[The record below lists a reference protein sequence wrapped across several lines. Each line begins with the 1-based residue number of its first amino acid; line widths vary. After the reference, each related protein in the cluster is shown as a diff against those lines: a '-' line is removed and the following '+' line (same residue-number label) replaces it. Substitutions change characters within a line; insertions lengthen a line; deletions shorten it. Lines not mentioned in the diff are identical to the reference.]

1 MSEKDNQ
8 INWDKIAEKF
18 DMWLP
23 QLKPVGEALLSVL
36 DVQKGNKVI
45 DIASGT
51 GEPAIT
57 LANRMNG
64 SVEITGIDAADGMVR
79 AAQKKVVKESL
90 RSISFHCMPAEKLAF
105 EDKSFDRAVCRFGVM
120 LFNDPLQGLKEMC
133 RVLKED
139 GQFAIAVWSTPETMP
154 IMYWSYEVFKKHLP
168 KEKHPPLA
176 KITSLGAPGIL
187 EVLLSEAGFS
197 KFTIERKTFNYK
209 FDSFDEYWDI
219 AEASDIL
226 KQQFDALPEGERGKI
241 RDEVRYFA
249 RDFIHSGGSLTI
261 PHEYLLANGKK

>member
-1 MSEKDNQ
+1 MGIKDNQ
-8 INWDKIAEKF
+8 IDWDSVAEKF

-23 QLKPVGEALLSVL
+23 QLKPVGDALLSAL
-36 DVQKGNKVI
+36 DVQKGDRVI

-57 LANRMNG
+57 LAKLMNG

-79 AAQKKVVKESL
+79 AAQKKAVKESL
-90 RSISFHCMPAEKLAF
+90 MNISFQCMPAEKMIF
-105 EDKSFDRAVCRFGVM
+105 DDGFFDRAVCRFGVM
-120 LFNDPLQGLKEMC
+120 LFNDPLQGLKEMY
-133 RVLKED
+133 RVLKKN
-139 GQFAIAVWSTPETMP
+139 GSFAIAVWSTPETMP
-154 IMYWSYEVFKKHLP
+154 VMYWSYEVFKKRLP
-168 KEKHPPLA
+168 IEKHPPLA

-187 EVLLSEAGFS
+187 KDLLSKAGFS
-197 KFTIERKTFNYK
+197 KFTIDRKTFNYQ
-209 FDSFDEYWDI
+209 FNSFDEYWDI

-226 KQQFDALPEGERGKI
+226 KQQFDSLPESERSKI

-249 RDFIHSGGSLTI
+249 RDFINSGGSLTI

>member
-1 MSEKDNQ
+1 MGEKDSQ
-8 INWDKIAEKF
+8 INWDLVAEKF

-23 QLKPVGEALLSVL
+23 QLKPVGDALLDAL
-36 DVQKGNKVI
+36 NIQKGDRVI

-57 LANRMNG
+57 LSKRMNG
-64 SVEITGIDAADGMVR
+64 SVKIIGIDAADGMVR
-79 AAQKKVVKESL
+79 AAQRKVIKESL
-90 RSISFHCMPAEKLAF
+90 MNISFQCMPAERLIF
-105 EDKSFDRAVCRFGVM
+105 DNESFNRAVCRFGVM
-120 LFNDPLQGLKEMC
+120 LFNDPLQGLKEMH
-133 RVLKED
+133 RVLK
-139 GQFAIAVWSTPETMP
+139 GNGSFAIAVWSAPETMP
-154 IMYWSYEVFKKHLP
+154 VMYWSYEVFKKRLP

-187 EVLLSEAGFS
+187 KGLLADAGFKRFS
-197 KFTIERKTFNYK
+197 IERKSFNYQ

-226 KQQFDALPEGERGKI
+226 KQQFDSLPESERGKI

-249 RDFIHSGGSLTI
+249 RDFVHSGGLTI
-261 PHEYLLANGKK
+261 PHEYLLANGIK